1 MRPTLLFVTFVLM
14 ALASCTHDAQ
24 APLSNDV
31 CVTPLSYEQDILPI
45 IEASC
50 NMAGC
55 HAGAYSTY
63 EGITPKLG
71 SGLLIDRVFNRKG
84 DPVLGMPPAPQ
95 TYPLASFQMLSETD
109 LEKIRCWTRQGYP
122 R

>member
-1 MRPTLLFVTFVLM
+1 MRPTLLFVPFVLM
-14 ALASCTHDAQ
+14 AFASCTHDAQ
-24 APLSNDV
+24 APLSNDP
-31 CVTPLSYEQDILPI
+31 CNTPLSYEQDILPI
-45 IEASC
+45 VEASC

-71 SGLLIDRVFNRKG
+71 SGLLVDRVINRKG
-84 DPVLGMPPAPQ
+84 DPVLGMPPAPE
-95 TYPLASFQMLSETD
+95 TYPLADYQMLSEAD

>member
-1 MRPTLLFVTFVLM
+1 MRTTQLTIFLPLF
-14 ALASCTHDAQ
+14 ALVACTHEPLE
-24 APLSNDV
+24 PLSNDP
-31 CVTPLSYEQDILPI
+31 CITPLIYQQDILPI

-71 SGLLIDRVFNRKG
+71 SGLLVDRVFNRKN
-84 DPVLGMPPAPQ
+84 DPVLGMPPAPG
-95 TYPLASFQMLSETD
+95 TYPNTVYQTLSEAV
-109 LEKIRCWTRQGYP
+109 LEKIRY
-122 R
+122 